1 MRFRKIKQLK
11 RGHTASKWP
20 VQASGIFFFF
30 FFTLTPVLMPL
41 KGRWVGKTLSFVEKE
56 SLITRPQFS
65 EICKSSTCSTLNWLL
80 FLSFSW
86 KFAGIPRDTWIW
98 PQWPFPRGSGIL
110 LSNQDSCAK
119 TPAPLATQLL
129 TNLRYLEVLLL
140 CGLSGVLWTRSTT
153 AHRKRGTGKG
163 EKTYLGDVVLT
174 ETKWIVSISE
184 VGSNSSSRQWVPRT
198 WQQGIWH
205 LPPKD
210 DEEKRSPQL
219 VFTYWTPKSHAFLC
233 F

>member
-1 MRFRKIKQLK
+1 M
-11 RGHTASKWP
+11 
-20 VQASGIFFFF
+20 
-30 FFTLTPVLMPL
+30 
-41 KGRWVGKTLSFVEKE
+41 
-56 SLITRPQFS
+56 TRSWFS
-65 EICKSSTCSTLNWLL
+65 EICKSSAYSTLNWLL

-86 KFAGIPRDTWIW
+86 KFAGIPWDTWIW
-98 PQWPFPRGSGIL
+98 PQWPFPRGAGIL
-110 LSNQDSCAK
+110 LSNQDSYSQ
-119 TPAPLATQLL
+119 TPAPSATQL
-129 TNLRYLEVLLL
+129 TNLGYLEVLLL

-163 EKTYLGDVVLT
+163 EKTYLGDALLT

-184 VGSNSSSRQWVPRT
+184 VESNSSSWRWVPRT

-210 DEEKRSPQL
+210 DEEKRPPQL
-219 VFTYWTPKSHAFLC
+219 VFTYWTPESHAFLC